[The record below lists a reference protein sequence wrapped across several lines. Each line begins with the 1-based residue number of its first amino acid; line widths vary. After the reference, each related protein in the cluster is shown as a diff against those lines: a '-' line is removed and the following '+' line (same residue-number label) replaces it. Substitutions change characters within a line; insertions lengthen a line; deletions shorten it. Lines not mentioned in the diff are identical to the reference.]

1 MNSMTGYGASSQE
14 FDACRV
20 SVRMRSVNHR
30 FLDLVIR
37 MPEELR
43 HLELA
48 TRQQLSERLLRGR
61 IEVRIDVE
69 DRGQRPVDIHLN
81 RSWIS
86 ALQKVAA
93 DLEQE
98 NLVTQNL
105 GLRDLLRFPDALR
118 LTPQPGATDAEIADA
133 VSSTVISALDDLQLS
148 RHEEGEKLGSALLQ
162 LLDSLEALVQEID
175 GAQEK
180 VRAELE
186 NRLRQRLEELLSRSP
201 DLAETRIEQELAILV
216 ERSDIREELDRLAA
230 HLEQFRSSMSGEPP
244 IGKKL
249 DFLAQEILREL
260 STVGAKCRQAGVIQ
274 RHVDAKLICE
284 QIREQVQNIE

>member
-1 MNSMTGYGASSQE
+1 MNSMTGYGAASRE

-20 SVRMRSVNHR
+20 SVRMRTVNHR
-30 FLDLVIR
+30 FLDLIIR
-37 MPEELR
+37 MPEEWR
-43 HLELA
+43 HLELP

-61 IEVRIDVE
+61 VEVRIDVE
-69 DRGQRPVDIHLN
+69 DRGQRPVEIHLN

-98 NLVTQNL
+98 GLVTQSL

-118 LTPQPGATDAEIADA
+118 LTPQPRSADAEIAAA
-133 VSSTVISALDDLQLS
+133 VRATVDSALEDLHLS
-148 RHEEGEKLGSALLQ
+148 RREEGEKLGSALSQ
-162 LLDSLEALVQEID
+162 LLDSLGALVDAID

-180 VRAELE
+180 VRDELE

-201 DLAETRIEQELAILV
+201 DLAQTRIEQELAILV

-230 HLEQFRSSMSGEPP
+230 HLAQFRGSLSGEPP
-244 IGKKL
+244 VGKKL

-260 STVGAKCRQAGVIQ
+260 STLGAKCRQAGVIQ
-274 RHVDAKLICE
+274 HHVDAKLICE